1 MSANAPDGWLTIAGA
16 AERLRA
22 GEVTS
27 TQLTRTSLERIRAT
41 DDRVRAFVT
50 VTEESAL
57 EAAAW
62 ADDLLRSGDA
72 PSTLTGVPIA
82 LKDVL
87 MTEGVRTTAGSRMLD
102 DLTPPYD
109 ATSVARLRAAGAVSV
124 GKTNM
129 DEFAMGS
136 STEHSAWFPTANPWD
151 LERVPGGSSGGS
163 AAAVAAGQCVASLG
177 SDTGGSIRQ
186 PAAFCGV
193 VGMKPT
199 YGRVSRYGLIAFAS
213 SLDQIGPF
221 THTVEDAALLLQA
234 IAGPDPLDSTCS
246 GEPAPD
252 FSAQLREGLD
262 GLRIAAPRQFF
273 ERDQNDQRSGQ
284 GMDAGVAAA
293 VEDALD
299 LLAGAGTA
307 LDRGASLPSV
317 GYSLPVY
324 YVLAPSECSAN
335 LARYDGVKYG
345 YAARGG
351 ESMWEDMEATR
362 QHGFGAEVK
371 RRILLG
377 AYALSAGYYDAYYLQ
392 AQKVRT
398 IIRREFAAVFE
409 QADLIVAPTTPTV
422 AFRQGEIT
430 DPYQMYLNDIYTIP
444 ANIAGLPAISLPCG
458 FAEAGMPVGLQLI
471 ANRNDEALLLR
482 AAHAFEQL
490 GDWSSQRPMLGNAA
504 EQTDATSG

>member
-1 MSANAPDGWLTIAGA
+1 MTANAPDGWLTIAEA
-16 AERLRA
+16 AARLR
-22 GEVTS
+22 GGDLTS
-27 TQLTRTSLERIRAT
+27 TELTRTALERIRAT
-41 DDRVRAFVT
+41 DERVRAFVT
-50 VTEESAL
+50 VTEEEAL
-57 EAAAW
+57 EAAGR
-62 ADDLLRSGDA
+62 ADDLLRAGDA
-72 PSTLTGVPIA
+72 TSALTGVPIA

-102 DLTPPYD
+102 GLTPPYD

-151 LERVPGGSSGGS
+151 LQRVPGGSSGGS
-163 AAAVAAGQCVASLG
+163 AAAVAAGQCAASLG

-221 THTVEDAALLLQA
+221 TRTVEDAALLLQA

-246 GEPAPD
+246 DEPAPD
-252 FSAQLREGLD
+252 FGAQLGEGLD

-273 ERDQNDQRSGQ
+273 KHNDEGQ
-284 GMDAGVAAA
+284 GMDEGVAAA
-293 VEDALD
+293 MERALD
-299 LLAGAGTA
+299 VLAGAGAA
-307 LDRGASLPSV
+307 LDRGAALPSV

-351 ESMWEDMEATR
+351 ASMWDDMEATR

-398 IIRREFAAVFE
+398 IIRREFDAVFE

-471 ANRNDEALLLR
+471 ANRNQEALLLR

-490 GDWSSQRPMLGNAA
+490 GDWSGQRPQL
-504 EQTDATSG
+504 D

>member
-1 MSANAPDGWLTIAGA
+1 MPTSAADPWLTIAGA
-16 AERLRA
+16 AQQLRSGA
-22 GEVTS
+22 LTS
-27 TQLTRTSLERIRAT
+27 TQLTQAALERIAAV
-41 DDRVRAFVT
+41 DQRVRAFIT
-50 VTEESAL
+50 VTGATAL
-57 EAAAW
+57 EAAAA
-62 ADDLLRSGDA
+62 ADELLRRGDA
-72 PSTLTGVPIA
+72 PSPLTGVPIG

-87 MTEGVRTTAGSRMLD
+87 MTQGVRTTAGSRMLD
-102 DLTPPYD
+102 ALIPPYD
-109 ATSVARLRAAGAVSV
+109 ATAVARLRSAGAVSV

-151 LERVPGGSSGGS
+151 LARVPGGSSGGS
-163 AAAVAAGQCVASLG
+163 AAAVAAGQCIAALG

-193 VGMKPT
+193 VGLKPT

-221 THTVEDAALLLQA
+221 TRTVEDAALLLQA

-246 GEPAPD
+246 SEPAPD
-252 FSAQLREGLD
+252 FGAQLGEGLD
-262 GLRIAAPRQFF
+262 GLRIAAPRQMF
-273 ERDQNDQRSGQ
+273 ERSGAGQ
-284 GMDAGVAAA
+284 GMAPGVAAA
-293 VEDALD
+293 IEAALER
-299 LLAGAGTA
+299 LSGAGAR
-307 LDRGASLPSV
+307 LDRAASLPSV
-317 GYSLPVY
+317 RYSLPVY

-351 ESMWEDMEATR
+351 ESMWADMEATR
-362 QHGFGAEVK
+362 QRGFGAEVK

-377 AYALSAGYYDAYYLQ
+377 TYALSAGYYDAYYLQ

-398 IIRREFAAVFE
+398 LIRREFDAVFA

-422 AFRQGEIT
+422 AFEQGAIT

-458 FAEAGMPVGLQLI
+458 FAEAEMPVGLQLI
-471 ANRNDEALLLR
+471 ADRNQEALLLR
-482 AAHAFEQL
+482 AARAFEQL
-490 GDWSSQRPMLGNAA
+490 GGWPPRRPPPIPA
-504 EQTDATSG
+504 EEA

>member
-1 MSANAPDGWLTIAGA
+1 MSAADVDRWLTIAESA
-16 AERLRA
+16 RLLRA
-22 GEVTS
+22 GEATS
-27 TQLTRTSLERIRAT
+27 TQLTQAALARIQAT
-41 DDRVRAFVT
+41 DETVRAFVT
-50 VTEESAL
+50 VTEDEAL
-57 EAAAW
+57 AAAAA
-62 ADDLLRSGDA
+62 ADDLLRRGDA
-72 PSTLTGVPIA
+72 PDALTGALTGVPIA

-102 DLTPPYD
+102 TLRPPYD
-109 ATSVARLRAAGAVSV
+109 ATSVARLREAGAVSV

-151 LERVPGGSSGGS
+151 PERVPGGSSGGS
-163 AAAVAAGQCVASLG
+163 AAAAAAGQCVASLG

-193 VGMKPT
+193 VGLKPT

-221 THTVEDAALLLQA
+221 TRTVEDAALLLQA

-252 FSAQLREGLD
+252 FSAQLGEGLD
-262 GLRIAAPRQFF
+262 GLRIAAPREFF
-273 ERDQNDQRSGQ
+273 ERRADGQ
-284 GMDAGVAAA
+284 GMDDGVAAA
-293 VEDALD
+293 VENAID
-299 LLAGAGTA
+299 LLSGAGAA

-351 ESMWEDMEATR
+351 ESMWDDMEATR
-362 QHGFGAEVK
+362 QHGFGREVK

-398 IIRREFAAVFE
+398 LIRREFDAVFE

-471 ANRNDEALLLR
+471 ANRNEEALLLR

-490 GDWSSQRPMLGNAA
+490 GDWSSRHPEL
-504 EQTDATSG
+504 D

>member
-1 MSANAPDGWLTIAGA
+1 MTANEPDGWLTIAEA
-16 AERLRA
+16 ARLLRS
-22 GEVTS
+22 GEATS
-27 TQLTRTSLERIRAT
+27 RQLTEAALARIEAT
-41 DDRVRAFVT
+41 DERVRAFVT
-50 VTEESAL
+50 VTEEEAL
-57 EAAAW
+57 AAAAQ
-62 ADDLLRSGDA
+62 ADDLLRAGDA
-72 PSTLTGVPIA
+72 PSPLTGVPLA

-109 ATSVARLRAAGAVSV
+109 ATSVARLRAGGAVSV

-193 VGMKPT
+193 VGLKPT

-221 THTVEDAALLLQA
+221 TRTVEDAALLLQA

-246 GEPAPD
+246 DEPAPD
-252 FSAQLREGLD
+252 FAAQLGEGLD

-273 ERDQNDQRSGQ
+273 ERNDDGHNGDGH
-284 GMDAGVAAA
+284 GMDEGVAAA
-293 VEDALD
+293 VEQALE
-299 LLAGAGTA
+299 LLAGAGA
-307 LDRGASLPSV
+307 GLDRGASLPSV

-351 ESMWEDMEATR
+351 ESMWDDMEATR

-398 IIRREFAAVFE
+398 IIRREFDAVFE

-422 AFRQGEIT
+422 AFQQGEIT

-482 AAHAFEQL
+482 AAQAFEQL
-490 GDWSSQRPMLGNAA
+490 GDWSGRHPELG
-504 EQTDATSG
+504 

>member
-1 MSANAPDGWLTIAGA
+1 MSDANRSGVDPWLTIASA
-16 AERLRA
+16 ARGLRD
-22 GEVTS
+22 GEF
-27 TQLTRTSLERIRAT
+27 TSLELTRASLDRIRAT
-41 DDRVRAFVT
+41 DERVRAFVT
-50 VTEESAL
+50 VTEEAAL
-57 EAAAW
+57 EAAGR
-62 ADDLLRSGDA
+62 ADELIGRGDA
-72 PSTLTGVPIA
+72 SSPLAGVPIG

-102 DLTPPYD
+102 NLTPPYD
-109 ATSVARLRAAGAVSV
+109 ATVVARLREAGAVSV

-163 AAAVAAGQCVASLG
+163 AAAVAGGQCIAALG

-193 VGMKPT
+193 VGLKPT

-221 THTVEDAALLLQA
+221 TRTVEDAALLLQA
-234 IAGPDPLDSTCS
+234 VAGPDPLDSTCVD
-246 GEPAPD
+246 EPAPD
-252 FSAQLREGLD
+252 FGARLGEGLD

-273 ERDQNDQRSGQ
+273 QAGGGDGDGAAGR
-284 GMDAGVAAA
+284 GMDDGVAAA
-293 VEDALD
+293 MEAALD
-299 LLAGAGTA
+299 QLAGAGA
-307 LDRGASLPSV
+307 RIDRGASLPSV
-317 GYSLPVY
+317 AHSLPVY

-345 YAARGG
+345 YGARGG
-351 ESMWEDMEATR
+351 GSMWEDMEATR
-362 QHGFGAEVK
+362 RRGFGREVK

-398 IIRREFAAVFE
+398 LIRREFDAVFE
-409 QADLIVAPTTPTV
+409 QADLIVAPTTPSV

-444 ANIAGLPAISLPCG
+444 ANIAGLPAISVPCG
-458 FAEAGMPVGLQLI
+458 FAEAGMPVGLQLV
-471 ANRNDEALLLR
+471 ANRNEEPLLLQ

-490 GDWSSQRPMLGNAA
+490 NRWSSLHP
-504 EQTDATSG
+504 SV

>member
-1 MSANAPDGWLTIAGA
+1 MTANAPDGWLTIAEA
-16 AERLRA
+16 AARLRG

-27 TQLTRTSLERIRAT
+27 TELTRAALERIRAT
-41 DDRVRAFVT
+41 DERVRAFVT
-50 VTEESAL
+50 VTAEEAL
-57 EAAAW
+57 EAAGR
-62 ADDLLRSGDA
+62 ADDLLRAGDA
-72 PSTLTGVPIA
+72 PSALTGVPIA

-151 LERVPGGSSGGS
+151 LQRVPGGSSGGS
-163 AAAVAAGQCVASLG
+163 AAAVAAGQCIASLG

-221 THTVEDAALLLQA
+221 TRTVEDAALLLQA

-246 GEPAPD
+246 DEPAPD
-252 FSAQLREGLD
+252 FGAQLGEGLG

-273 ERDQNDQRSGQ
+273 ERNDEGQ
-284 GMDAGVAAA
+284 GMDEGVAAA
-293 VEDALD
+293 MEQALD
-299 LLAGAGTA
+299 LLAGAGA
-307 LDRGASLPSV
+307 RLDRGAALPSV

-351 ESMWEDMEATR
+351 ASMWDDMEATR

-398 IIRREFAAVFE
+398 IIRREFDAVFE

-471 ANRNDEALLLR
+471 ANRNQEALLLR

-490 GDWSSQRPMLGNAA
+490 GDWSGQRPQL
-504 EQTDATSG
+504 D